1 MNELTIHKCKQQ
13 SHCFKWDIVL
23 LSVIPPNYKSLNFQ
37 IQWVQWTCQ
46 THSSHYNET
55 PVIILNWKWEHCA
68 PSYAKNLLLELPPS
82 SFCTMTKKSKT
93 KKIDPPAYLVTSAA
107 YTKQLCTPFKIQIK
121 ELKHLM
127 NQYATT
133 KSWNWKM
140 LTKKLSL

>member
-1 MNELTIHKCKQQ
+1 MTIHKCKQQ

-23 LSVIPPNYKSLNFQ
+23 LCVIPPNHKSLNFQ

-68 PSYAKNLLLELPPS
+68 PSYAKIYCLNYHLHPS
-82 SFCTMTKKSKT
+82 AQWQKKT
-93 KKIDPPAYLVTSAA
+93 KWQKINPPAYLITSAA